1 MAIPFGVYELL
12 RKHKSLIVEQRPS
25 TDQLQEVISPVL
37 SKKCLMFGRAKM
49 TLSPEQIDQVSSRDG
64 IPKELLTGWADGFLQ
79 NFGFDWVRSL
89 DYSDFEGAG
98 FTWNLN
104 KPLINSD
111 KKMSELF
118 SSVDLILDNGTSE
131 HVFNPGMSFC
141 NATTLLKKGGH
152 LNAYLPVCGWCDH
165 GIYQFSPSFF
175 YAVDRAEFKLEALYF
190 FVRST
195 QAGKLTL
202 WDGLSSEFRE
212 HVHGAFDGSFA
223 ANCLQSLNEPIVA
236 WALFRKVSEVNPV
249 DFMHNTQQLI
259 YKKQWSGTRCTI
271 RSNSVLKLEMY
282 HLEGL
287 ARERRFVEYI
297 NSIALDIDQLAVP

>member
-1 MAIPFGVYELL
+1 MAIPFAVYELL
-12 RKHKSLIVEQRPS
+12 RKHKFLIVGQPS
-25 TDQLQEVISPVL
+25 INQLQGVISPPP

-49 TLSPEQIDQVSSRDG
+49 ALSPEQVDQVSSRDG
-64 IPKELLTGWADGFLQ
+64 IPRDYLTGWADGFLR

-89 DYSDFEGAG
+89 DYSDFEGADY
-98 FTWNLN
+98 TWNLN

-111 KKMSELF
+111 KKFSELF
-118 SSVDLILDNGTSE
+118 SSVDFILDNGTSE

-141 NATTLLKKGGH
+141 NATALLKKGGY

-175 YAVDRAEFKLEALYF
+175 YAVNRAEFRLEALYF
-190 FVRST
+190 FVRSN
-195 QAGKLTL
+195 QAGKLML

-223 ANCLQSLNEPIVA
+223 ANCLQFLNEPVAA
-236 WALFRKVSEVNPV
+236 WALFRKISDVNPI

-259 YKKQWSGTRCTI
+259 YKGTWSDACNTVQ
-271 RSNSVLKLEMY
+271 SNSAQRLEIY
-282 HLEGL
+282 RLEGME
-287 ARERRFVEYI
+287 RERKFVEYI
-297 NSIALDIDQLAVP
+297 NSIALDIDQLVVD